1 MFLQKKFRYKEGED
15 KYHCWDVLEAIA
27 TKRVT
32 EELHEARDAWTLRY
46 GTNIQLWKAT
56 VPHWCLDHPN
66 WHGLC
71 DLFFTEDWKKISAQ
85 NQVNRTKRG
94 LLTAHHGGS
103 ASAQQH
109 HQMLVNN
116 TNYYVISEYFL
127 VYSEIRSFNKLQR
140 KSDYSDVHKIKL
152 GCLYLDLIACQLEL
166 DNFGIVQLL
175 IF

>member
-1 MFLQKKFRYKEGED
+1 M
-15 KYHCWDVLEAIA
+15 EAIA

-71 DLFFTEDWKKISAQ
+71 DLFFTEDWKQISTQ
-85 NQVNRTKRG
+85 NHENRKQRNI
-94 LLTAHHGGS
+94 TAHHGGP
-103 ASAQQH
+103 ANTHQH
-109 HQMLVNN
+109 HQMLVNS

-152 GCLYLDLIACQLEL
+152 GFLYLDLIAYQSEL
-166 DNFGIVQLL
+166 DNFGNVQLL